1 MVYCSKTVSV
11 AQTTLCDQVRYMQLS
26 KPLISLFPDIDVR
39 HKTKDK

>member
-11 AQTTLCDQVRYMQLS
+11 AQISLCDRISDMQLY
-26 KPLISLFPDIDVR
+26 KPLISQFPRMDVR